1 MRPYRFHPLFVFS
14 EIMMQKKKS
23 YTVDE
28 LQKKME
34 YYCVYQDRCNQE
46 VERKMNEHQLIPEAK
61 EKILLHLMQHDFLN
75 EERFSKSFARG
86 KFRIKN
92 WGKQRIIREL
102 KTKNI
107 SNYNINSALKE
118 IDDEDYLETIYR
130 ITKNRNHTITE
141 NNIYK
146 RKKKLQDFLLRKGYE
161 YDLIFKIVNAV
172 IG

>member
-1 MRPYRFHPLFVFS
+1 
-14 EIMMQKKKS
+14 MMQNKKS
-23 YTVDE
+23 FTVDE

-34 YYCVYQDRCNQE
+34 YYCVYQDRCHQE
-46 VERKMNEHQLIPEAK
+46 VERKMAEYQLIPEAK
-61 EKILLHLMQHDFLN
+61 EKILLYLMEHNFLN

-102 KTKNI
+102 KSKNI